1 MQLFNNLISYGLLA
15 KLFHWVSF
23 LVLIVQIP
31 FGFYLVDLEFSEK
44 RISLENIHIIIG
56 ISIFYLIIFRLI
68 WKSIN
73 ITPRFGKEIFKGQLL
88 ISKVNHFFLYIAILS
103 ITISGILKKLYM
115 GEKLNFFIFKFGFE
129 KTNFELSDNFYLIHI
144 YANYILISLIA
155 LHIGAVIF
163 HYVFF
168 KDNILKKMLW

>member
-23 LVLIVQIP
+23 LVLIAQIP

-73 ITPRFGKEIFKGQLL
+73 ITPRIVKEIFKGQLL

-163 HYVFF
+163 HYIFF

>member
-23 LVLIVQIP
+23 LVLIVQIL

-73 ITPRFGKEIFKGQLL
+73 ITPRIGKEIFKGQLL

-144 YANYILISLIA
+144 YTNYILISLIA